1 MMVLKKTQVPAN
13 VIRSVYLS
21 RYDRAVRWI
30 TSASSLLNRLGRWAL
45 VVVDDDDNVVVDVDV
60 DDDNDNDVDVDDD
73 NDVDDVDVAMVLL
86 V

>member
-1 MMVLKKTQVPAN
+1 MRVLKKTQVPAN

-30 TSASSLLNRLGRWAL
+30 TSASSLLNRLGRWAFV
-45 VVVDDDDNVVVDVDV
+45 VVVDDDDDDDDDVD
-60 DDDNDNDVDVDDD
+60 
-73 NDVDDVDVAMVLL
+73 DVAMVLL

>member
-45 VVVDDDDNVVVDVDV
+45 VVVDDDDDVVVDVDV
-60 DDDNDNDVDVDDD
+60 DDDNDVDVDDD

>member
-45 VVVDDDDNVVVDVDV
+45 VVVDDDDDVVVDVDV
-60 DDDNDNDVDVDDD
+60 DDNVVDVDNDVD
-73 NDVDDVDVAMVLL
+73 DVDDVDVAMVLL